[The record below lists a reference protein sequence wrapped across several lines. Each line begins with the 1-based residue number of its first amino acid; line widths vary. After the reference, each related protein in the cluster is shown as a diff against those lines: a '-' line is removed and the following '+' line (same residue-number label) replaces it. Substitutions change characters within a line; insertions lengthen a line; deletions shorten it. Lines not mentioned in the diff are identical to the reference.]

1 MCTQMLMHAN
11 AHEGCM
17 DTVRESA
24 LKVSSGEKSL
34 AAIGELNLPQW
45 QAGLSLYQLSYIPA
59 HICGIANTFQ

>member
-1 MCTQMLMHAN
+1 
-11 AHEGCM
+11 M